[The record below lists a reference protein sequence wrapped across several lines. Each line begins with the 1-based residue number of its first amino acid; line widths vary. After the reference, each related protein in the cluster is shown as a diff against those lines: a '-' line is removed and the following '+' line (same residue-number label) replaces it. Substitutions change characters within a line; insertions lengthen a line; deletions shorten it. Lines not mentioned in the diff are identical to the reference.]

1 MLGGTDVGFLCI
13 VGSAAMWSFVA
24 RKLLP
29 TVSRRVMQ
37 SIWWQSGKSTQKRR
51 LWDAGFPRT
60 EASAGFPQGT
70 TDAMAA
76 DMFGWYSLTGAVNLL
91 GATLTLPAV
100 LWGWF
105 TAGGL
110 GQGMFLLAVL
120 VVTGWSLL
128 DAVDGVMRA
137 CLFLWFPQGCT
148 GLGFRCPKRFWLRQ
162 NLLPNPFWLL
172 LVLPMNARLPDLNVY
187 HYLTSTLMISTAYQ
201 HISGCDRPR
210 ARCGDLDIL
219 QNCVRVRVCAQAVQ
233 RHLGSNGCALLAPSQ
248 GAGSRST
255 AERCSHPRCPVHLP
269 GATVQRTAPTAR

>member
-120 VVTGWSLL
+120 IVTGWSLL

-219 QNCVRVRVCAQAVQ
+219 QSCVRVCVLAQAVQ
-233 RHLGSNGCALLAPSQ
+233 RHLGPNGCALLAPSQ

-255 AERCSHPRCPVHLP
+255 AH
-269 GATVQRTAPTAR
+269 G